1 MKTIDT
7 TALPFNERIQ
17 SRWNYYHRVLAAYL
31 RTGVSQ
37 LTFWHDTPTPD
48 ESFPRDGL
56 GSYYQ
61 HFAQKADYAAH
72 FDFAEIPLLDYQGVI
87 GRQYN
92 PIAIAQYGLG
102 NYNLYVRNG
111 DAERRRKFLLIAD
124 WLVENLEHNAAG
136 VSVWMH
142 HFDWDYRQRLIAPWY
157 SGLAQGQGISALLR
171 AYRETSDDRYLRAAD
186 EAFKAFRADVRSG
199 GVTQRDKKG
208 NVWFEEYIVDP
219 PTHILNGFIWASWGV
234 YDFAIVT
241 GDDEAKRLWTG
252 ALDTLRSELHRFDTG
267 FWSLYELSGT
277 WLPMLASPFY
287 HSLHITQLR
296 ILYALTGDPVFSAF
310 ADRWES
316 YKQRRWN
323 RNRALAGKAVFKLC
337 YY

>member
-1 MKTIDT
+1 MKTIAT
-7 TALPFNERIQ
+7 TALPFNQRIQ

-31 RTGVSQ
+31 RPGVSQ
-37 LTFWHDTPTPD
+37 LTFWHDTPAPN
-48 ESFPRDGL
+48 ESFPRDEL

-61 HFAQKADYAAH
+61 DFAQKADYAGH
-72 FDFAEIPLLDYQGVI
+72 FDSAEIPLLDYQGVI

-102 NYNLYVRNG
+102 NYNLYLRNG
-111 DAERRRKFLLIAD
+111 DPERRRKFLLVAE
-124 WLVENLEHNAAG
+124 WLIDNMERNDAG
-136 VSVWMH
+136 LSVWMH
-142 HFDWDYRQRLIAPWY
+142 HFDWDYRQRLCSPWY
-157 SGLAQGQGISALLR
+157 SGLAQGQGISVLLR
-171 AYRETSDDRYLRAAD
+171 ANRETGDKKYLEAARD
-186 EAFKAFRADVRSG
+186 AFEAFKIDIANG
-199 GVTQRDKKG
+199 GVTYRDQNG
-208 NVWFEEYIVDP
+208 NIWFEEYIVNP
-219 PTHILNGFIWASWGV
+219 PTHILNGFIWGSWGV
-234 YDFAIVT
+234 YDYAIAS
-241 GDDEAKRLWTG
+241 GDAEAKSLWAS

-277 WLPMLASPFY
+277 LLPMLASPFY

-296 ILYALTGDPVFSAF
+296 VLHTLTGDPIFSDF
-310 ADRWES
+310 AERWEN